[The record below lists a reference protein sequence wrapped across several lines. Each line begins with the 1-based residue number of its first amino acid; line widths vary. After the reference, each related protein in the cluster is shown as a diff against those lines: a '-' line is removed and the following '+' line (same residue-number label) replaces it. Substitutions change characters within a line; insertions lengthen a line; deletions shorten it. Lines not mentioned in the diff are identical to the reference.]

1 MNSTT
6 DLDLKT
12 FGAREILQLLPD
24 GAYIC
29 DRDRRIVFWND
40 AAARI
45 TGWTADQVVGKHCR
59 DNILVHIDK
68 DGHPLCGKEFCPLY
82 RCMVTRSRSSLP
94 LVVFALHHDG
104 YRVPVEVT
112 VAPLVDA
119 TGEVLGGIEI
129 FRDLTDTIRDLEHAS
144 QIQRELLKL
153 DLLDDTRVKV
163 TARFSPASLVGGDFY
178 KAERLDDH
186 LYALMVADVTGHG
199 VSAALHCMQLC
210 ALWEEDRD
218 LLTQPAALFT
228 SMSRRLAVLTGHQDC
243 FATALFVLLDAR
255 DGKLTWANAGHP
267 EGLIL
272 TDSPPVRLETTG
284 PALGLIPDF
293 VFEQNTA
300 VLPRGAP
307 RSLLGRRRR
316 DFQRT
321 GVELGIEGLLR
332 LAVKARRR
340 APALILPS
348 WRIPSSRPPVPSGWP
363 TTTRYCPCSAS
374 EPPRRRGGCGC
385 RREEFPRLCGRGRA

>member
-1 MNSTT
+1 MHSTT

-45 TGWTADQVVGKHCR
+45 TGWTSDQVVGKHCR

-119 TGEVLGGIEI
+119 NGEVLGGIEI

-153 DLLDDTRVKV
+153 DLLGDDRVSV

-218 LLTQPAALFT
+218 LLTRPAALFT
-228 SMSRRLAVLTGHQDC
+228 SMSRRLAILTGHQDC

-293 VFEQNTA
+293 VFEQNTT
-300 VLPRGAP
+300 VLPRGGA
-307 RSLLGRRRR
+307 LLLYSDGAVEISNE
-316 DFQRT
+316 Q

-332 LAVKARRR
+332 LAVKARR
-340 APALILPS
+340 PDTGVDLALLEDS
-348 WRIPSSRPPVPSGWP
+348 LLKASG
-363 TTTRYCPCSAS
+363 SI
-374 EPPRRRGGCGC
+374 
-385 RREEFPRLCGRGRA
+385 RLADDLTMLSLFRV